1 MTNGERT
8 CCTRLYRIGILDIT
22 YAYFRREAGVTFRC
36 VGLCLCEAV
45 SQKKA
50 RLSHRTFAGM
60 SPVDY
65 ATAAHKFEPSTIN
78 KRPVIA
84 TMKLILSAWTIVV
97 WAVVAPEIYAS
108 TYKEDKEI
116 ENDLMAGGDLFM
128 QKTMLRQKRALS
140 GQSRIVGGNDA
151 DIDKY
156 PFFVEWD
163 GCGASLVHKGK
174 HQ

>member
-1 MTNGERT
+1 
-8 CCTRLYRIGILDIT
+8 
-22 YAYFRREAGVTFRC
+22 
-36 VGLCLCEAV
+36 
-45 SQKKA
+45 
-50 RLSHRTFAGM
+50 M

-65 ATAAHKFEPSTIN
+65 ATATHKFEPSTII

-84 TMKLILSAWTIVV
+84 TMRLILSAWTILV

-151 DIDKY
+151 DIHKY

>member
-1 MTNGERT
+1 
-8 CCTRLYRIGILDIT
+8 
-22 YAYFRREAGVTFRC
+22 
-36 VGLCLCEAV
+36 
-45 SQKKA
+45 
-50 RLSHRTFAGM
+50 M

-65 ATAAHKFEPSTIN
+65 ATATHKFEPSTIN
-78 KRPVIA
+78 KRPLIA
-84 TMKLILSAWTIVV
+84 TMKLILSVWTIVV
-97 WAVVAPEIYAS
+97 WAVIAPEIYAS

-116 ENDLMAGGDLFM
+116 ENHLMAGGDLFM

-151 DIDKY
+151 DTDKY

-174 HQ
+174 QILDDSSAKWRVGLVHGSDLARIFLHTNTDRHNSLSCSLC